1 MSAALSSEA
10 SSTAG
15 APSSLRAVPKAV
27 WAVLAALGIATA
39 GLAGALVM
47 HSADKQ
53 SAAPAAQASA
63 LPQVAP
69 NDAPAAVAQLQPAAQ
84 PGAQPAQ
91 PPAQVAQHA
100 PAHAAKPAPHRAP
113 AQPAPGQV
121 AQAPQW
127 SAPMET
133 TRAAICASCGTVES
147 VQAVQEKGE
156 GSGLGVAGGA
166 IAGGLLGHQAG
177 GGKGKTALTV
187 LGAVGGALA
196 GNEVEKRVR
205 ATTVYDVQVRME
217 DGSVRTFRRN
227 EPMTAG
233 TRVQVEGNS
242 LRVSSGGTVNEP
254 RVLRTS
260 TGA

>member
-1 MSAALSSEA
+1 MSAVLSSE
-10 SSTAG
+10 STSTTG
-15 APSSLRAVPKAV
+15 TSSLRAVPKAV
-27 WAVLAALGIATA
+27 WAALGALGIATA

-53 SAAPAAQASA
+53 PAAPVTQASA

-69 NDAPAAVAQLQPAAQ
+69 NDAPGPVAQAS
-84 PGAQPAQ
+84 AQPAQ
-91 PPAQVAQHA
+91 PPAQAAQHA
-100 PAHAAKPAPHRAP
+100 PAHAAKPVQHRTPAP
-113 AQPAPGQV
+113 AQA

-127 SAPMET
+127 NAAPMET

-177 GGKGKTALTV
+177 GGNGKTALTV
-187 LGAVGGALA
+187 LGAVGGAFA

-205 ATTVYDVQVRME
+205 ATTVYDVRVRME

-227 EPMTAG
+227 ESMAAG

>member
-84 PGAQPAQ
+84 PAQ
-91 PPAQVAQHA
+91 PPAPVAQHA

-166 IAGGLLGHQAG
+166 IAGGLLGHQVG